1 MARPKQ
7 PAPRS
12 AKAGAARAA
21 APRAVVRALP
31 ASRVAEVESVDGM
44 AVYPGSFDPIT
55 NGHVDIIRRTLRV
68 FPRVTVAVAYNPN
81 KDAAMFT
88 PAERVAMI
96 REALADCG
104 ERVIADAF
112 TGLLV
117 DYADRIGASV
127 LVRGLRAVSD
137 FEYEFQMTMMNRHL
151 KPKIET
157 VFMMAGEQYF
167 YTSSRL
173 VKEVATFG
181 GDVRNLVPDCVIE
194 RLIERAEQGS
204 ARPGAPRQKGQ

>member
-1 MARPKQ
+1 MPTTKRAKARP
-7 PAPRS
+7 
-12 AKAGAARAA
+12 ARAA
-21 APRAVVRALP
+21 SSKANATKADAQPSP
-31 ASRVAEVESVDGM
+31 DTPVAI
-44 AVYPGSFDPIT
+44 YPGSFDPIT
-55 NGHVDIIRRTLRV
+55 NGHIDIIRRALRV

-96 REALADCG
+96 RQALADVG
-104 ERVIADAF
+104 DRIIADSF

-117 DYADRIGASV
+117 DYAERIGAQV
-127 LVRGLRAVSD
+127 LIRGLRAVSD

-181 GDVRNLVPDCVIE
+181 GDVRNLVPEFVMDRFAE
-194 RLIERAEQGS
+194 RIAKK
-204 ARPGAPRQKGQ
+204 AREKRG

>member
-1 MARPKQ
+1 MPTRK
-7 PAPRS
+7 R
-12 AKAGAARAA
+12 AKGS
-21 APRAVVRALP
+21 PVRAVP
-31 ASRVAEVESVDGM
+31 ARETETLEEPVAI
-44 AVYPGSFDPIT
+44 YPGSFDPIT
-55 NGHVDIIRRTLRV
+55 NGHIDIIRRALRV

-96 REALADCG
+96 RQAFADVG
-104 ERVIADAF
+104 ERVVADSF

-117 DYADRIGASV
+117 DYAERIGAQV
-127 LVRGLRAVSD
+127 LIRGLRAVSD

-181 GDVRNLVPDCVIE
+181 GDVRNLVPEFVLQRFGE
-194 RLIERAEQGS
+194 RITKKAGEKRV
-204 ARPGAPRQKGQ
+204 

>member
-1 MARPKQ
+1 MPTRKRSIGGVRRAVE
-7 PAPRS
+7 PAP
-12 AKAGAARAA
+12 ADD
-21 APRAVVRALP
+21 APV
-31 ASRVAEVESVDGM
+31 

-55 NGHVDIIRRTLRV
+55 NGHIDIIRRALRV

-96 REALADCG
+96 EQALADVG
-104 ERVIADAF
+104 DRVIADSF

-117 DYADRIGASV
+117 DYAERIGAQV
-127 LVRGLRAVSD
+127 LIRGLRAVSD

-181 GDVRNLVPDCVIE
+181 GDVRNLVPDFVLDRFAE
-194 RLIERAEQGS
+194 RL
-204 ARPGAPRQKGQ
+204 ARKSVEKRRG